1 MTSAP
6 KVRAD
11 QQQGS
16 ERDVVAEE
24 GSKQQGAE
32 KRHITLRSLG
42 PEFNEEHHGVYVRH
56 LEEAVQDTRNRN
68 IALTGR
74 YGVGKSSVLDAFE
87 EKHSESTIRISVNTL
102 GPDEDGTDLTNRI
115 QKELVKQ
122 FVYRIAPGKIRSS
135 RFARP
140 NLLTKFR
147 ALRQA
152 FATTIVGLGVLWLF
166 GVRPMA
172 NWPGAGAN
180 TAVQASLVA
189 LFFVLV
195 LLAVW
200 AIRWVIGDRIVSE
213 VSTAGTKIAL
223 GEGPTTYFDSFL
235 DEIVTFFDAVE
246 PEFVIFEDLDRFDD
260 PQIFDSLREL
270 NTLINTSAR
279 WRDKN
284 RPLRFIYAIKDSLF
298 EQLGA
303 ESKTGASV
311 DESAKCRVDV
321 ATAAVRRANRTK
333 FFEIVIPIVPF
344 ISYRNARDHIVETL
358 TALGFGKGFVSRP
371 LLDLVAR
378 YTTDMRLMI
387 NICNEFAVFV
397 ERLLWAD
404 TPAPDMNADHLF
416 ALVVYKNFHL
426 ADFEAISQRESTLDE
441 LERCHRDEV
450 RALIVDLQDK
460 RSRLLRLE
468 EHREDRERTAAELGA
483 RLHDI
488 IETFWSTTVSIEV
501 GNKNFSVDDIDS
513 VEFWQFVA
521 KKKFFKAWELYSSKV
536 VEVGAKSIVRLF
548 PEAVNEAEWSDPE
561 PAELAQQANQCD
573 RDIAMLRGADFAELA
588 RYERASE
595 KRNRFDQCI
604 DDVLKSELAR
614 ELVRGGFITRNY
626 AEYSAIFYGSFVGV
640 DVAFFYNRAV
650 QSNKMYLDY
659 EFISENAMSNLLEQ
673 VPKDFTSSVSA
684 LNIQIVSYLLEDK
697 SRIDEAKSIVAYIVT
712 HNDADVQTFL
722 NAFFNEPDAPREDL
736 VRMLTKHPW
745 REVFEYLASHPG
757 IPDHKTRLRLF
768 DTALLS
774 AEPISSYKI
783 GDRTKVLIESYYSY
797 LAAVTEDHACENT
810 TSRIFEMLEVIGITV
825 NDLEVLNAHLRDRI
839 VNARMYDINVKNLCL
854 ALDIDGVPTLDEVH
868 AKTIVWELCRNHI
881 MDYVSVMENDLLGQP
896 IILRDVT
903 LIKIIE
909 EQCDVWASD
918 QLRDIIARSA
928 PSAAIVS
935 IEDTPPQTWSI
946 IVDSRRMVPT
956 AANIL
961 AYVKLHGVDKGLS
974 TLLIGDRG
982 EPVELQNIQEVSG
995 EDRNAL
1001 AVQLLNASE
1010 YLSANSRVRL
1020 VGQLS
1025 LESEIEPTSV
1035 IPSPNLLAQALK
1047 TGLLPDTFESF
1058 AHFATGGW
1066 ESVSDAFAV
1075 SKKISEF
1082 MRPALVEDF
1091 VVEFLEDQEIPC
1103 ALRRIVVENLG
1114 EYVPNDDKQALEAA
1128 GQFALEHEIWL
1139 PLEDIRRIARVTQNS
1154 NVIPKQLA
1162 HAENV
1167 SADDLF
1173 VILTSLGRPYD
1184 KMLEGSG
1191 VEFHLPASAH
1201 NVKLVER
1208 LQSAGRIEIIQEPVG
1223 KNMQIRTL

>member
-1 MTSAP
+1 M
-6 KVRAD
+6 
-11 QQQGS
+11 
-16 ERDVVAEE
+16 AEE

-32 KRHITLRSLG
+32 KRRITLRSLV

-102 GPDEDGTDLTNRI
+102 GPDEDEADLTNRI

-152 FATTIVGLGVLWLF
+152 FVATIVGLGVLWLF

-180 TAVQASLVA
+180 IAVQTSLVA
-189 LFFVLV
+189 LFFILV

-200 AIRWVIGDRIVSE
+200 EVRWVIGDRIVSE

-223 GEGPTTYFDSFL
+223 GEGPTTYFDGFL

-270 NTLINTSAR
+270 NTLINTSAH
-279 WRDKN
+279 WCDKK
-284 RPLRFIYAIKDSLF
+284 RTLRFIYAIKDSLF

-303 ESKTGASV
+303 ESKTDESV
-311 DESAKCRVDV
+311 DENAKSRVDV

-344 ISYRNARDHIVETL
+344 ISYRNARDHIIETL
-358 TALGFGKGFVSRP
+358 ASLGFDEDFVSRP

-397 ERLLWAD
+397 ERLLWID
-404 TPAPDMNADHLF
+404 TPAPGMTADHLF

-426 ADFEAISQRESTLDE
+426 ADFEAISQRASTLDE

-450 RALIVDLQDK
+450 RTLITDLQEK

-468 EHREDRERTAAELGA
+468 EHREARERRAAELGA
-483 RLHDI
+483 RLHDV

-501 GNKNFSVDDIDS
+501 DNRSFSINDISS
-513 VEFWQFVA
+513 VEFWQSVV
-521 KKKFFKAWELYSSKV
+521 KKKSFEVWAPHSGKV
-536 VEVGAKSIVRLF
+536 IKVEAGPLSQLF
-548 PEAVNEAEWSDPE
+548 PEIMNEAKWSDPE
-561 PAELAQQANQCD
+561 PVELARQTDQYD
-573 RDIAMLRGADFAELA
+573 RDIAMLRGADFAKLA
-588 RYERASE
+588 HYKCTPE

-626 AEYSAIFYGSFVGV
+626 VEYSTIFYGRFVGV

-659 EFISENAMSNLLEQ
+659 EFTSENAMPNLFAQ
-673 VPKDFTSSVSA
+673 VPADFTSSVSA
-684 LNIQIVSYLLEDK
+684 LNIQIVSYLLKDK
-697 SRIDEAKSIVAYIVT
+697 NRADEAKSIVTYIAT
-712 HNDADVQTFL
+712 HNNTDVEMFL
-722 NAFFNEPDAPREDL
+722 NAFLNEPSSLREDL
-736 VRMLTKHPW
+736 VRMLAQHPW

-757 IPDHKTRLRLF
+757 IPDHETRLKLF

-774 AEPISSYKI
+774 AEPIGSYKI
-783 GDRTKVLIESYYSY
+783 GDCTKALIESCYPH
-797 LAAVTEDHACENT
+797 LTAVTEDHSHET
-810 TSRIFEMLEVIGITV
+810 TSRIFEMLEAIGFTV

-839 VNARMYDINVKNLCL
+839 VNARMYAINVKNLRL
-854 ALDIDGVPTLDEVH
+854 ALDIDGAPTLDEVH

-881 MDYVSVMENDLLGQP
+881 TDYVSVMENDLLGQS

-909 EQCDVWASD
+909 EQHDVWAND

-928 PSAAIVS
+928 PSAAIAS
-935 IEDTPPQTWSI
+935 IEDAPPQTWSI

-956 AANIL
+956 TANLL
-961 AYVKLHGVDKGLS
+961 AYIRLHGVDKELS
-974 TLLIGDRG
+974 ALLIDRG
-982 EPVELQNIQEVSG
+982 EPVELQNIQEVAD

-1010 YLSANSRVRL
+1010 YLSANNRVRL
-1020 VGQLS
+1020 VEQLS

-1035 IPSPNLLAQALK
+1035 TPSPNLLAQALK

-1082 MRPALVEDF
+1082 IRPALVADF
-1091 VVEFLEDQEIPC
+1091 VVEFLEDQEIPY
-1103 ALRRIVVENLG
+1103 ALRRTVVRNLG
-1114 EYVPNDDKQALEAA
+1114 EYVPNDDRQALEAV

-1139 PLEDIRRIARVTQNS
+1139 PLEDVCRIARVTQNPDMIS
-1154 NVIPKQLA
+1154 KQLA
-1162 HAENV
+1162 HVEDV
-1167 SADDLF
+1167 YIGTHDEPFS
-1173 VILTSLGRPYD
+1173 
-1184 KMLEGSG
+1184 SG
-1191 VEFHLPASAH
+1191 ESWTFWL
-1201 NVKLVER
+1201 
-1208 LQSAGRIEIIQEPVG
+1208 
-1223 KNMQIRTL
+1223 

>member
-1 MTSAP
+1 MAGASRA
-6 KVRAD
+6 RAD
-11 QQQGS
+11 RQQGS

-24 GSKQQGAE
+24 DSKQRRAE
-32 KRHITLRSLG
+32 KRRITLRSLG

-56 LEEAVQDTRNRN
+56 LEEAVQDKRNRN

-87 EKHSESTIRISVNTL
+87 EKHSKSTIRISINTL
-102 GPDEDGTDLTNRI
+102 GPDEDGADLTNRI

-122 FVYRIAPGKIRSS
+122 LVYRIAPGRIRRS

-140 NLLTKFR
+140 NPLTKLR
-147 ALRQA
+147 AFCQA
-152 FATTIVGLGVLWLF
+152 FAATVVGLGVLWLF

-172 NWPGAGAN
+172 TWPGAGAN
-180 TAVQASLVA
+180 IAVQASLVT
-189 LFFVLV
+189 LFFILV

-200 AIRWVIGDRIVSE
+200 AVRWVIGDRIVSE

-223 GEGPTTYFDSFL
+223 GEGPTTYFDGFL

-260 PQIFDSLREL
+260 PQIFDSLHEL
-270 NTLINTSAR
+270 NTLINTSAH
-279 WRDKN
+279 WRDKKQ
-284 RPLRFIYAIKDSLF
+284 PLRFIYAIKDSLF

-303 ESKTGASV
+303 ASRADASV
-311 DESAKCRVDV
+311 DENEKSRVNV
-321 ATAAVRRANRTK
+321 AATVVRRANRTK

-358 TALGFGKGFVSRP
+358 ASLDFAEDFVSRP
-371 LLDLVAR
+371 LLDLIAR

-397 ERLLWAD
+397 ERLLWTD
-404 TPAPDMNADHLF
+404 RPAPGMTADHLF

-426 ADFEAISQRESTLDE
+426 ADFEAISRRESALDE

-468 EHREDRERTAAELGA
+468 EHREARERTAAELGA
-483 RLHDI
+483 RLRDI
-488 IETFWSTTVSIEV
+488 IKTFQTSFNSIEV
-501 GNKNFSVDDIDS
+501 DGRRFNIDEIDA
-513 VEFWQFVA
+513 VEFWQSVA
-521 KKKFFKAWELYSSKV
+521 EEKSFSAWDYRVTMKV
-536 VEVGAKSIVRLF
+536 EAESLVWLF

-561 PAELAQQANQCD
+561 PAELALQTDQYD

-588 RYERASE
+588 RYERVSE
-595 KRNRFDQCI
+595 KRPRFDQCI

-626 AEYSAIFYGSFVGV
+626 AEYSTIFYGSFVGV

-650 QSNKMYLDY
+650 QLNKMYLDY
-659 EFISENAMSNLLEQ
+659 EFTSENAMTNLFAQ
-673 VPKDFTSSVSA
+673 VPADFTSSVSA

-757 IPDHKTRLRLF
+757 IPDHETRLRLF
-768 DTALLS
+768 DTALLNV
-774 AEPISSYKI
+774 EPISSYEI
-783 GDRTKVLIESYYSY
+783 GARTKALIESYYPH
-797 LAAVTEDHACENT
+797 LTAVTEDHSHET
-810 TSRIFEMLEVIGITV
+810 TSRIFEMLEAAGLTV
-825 NDLEVLNAHLRDRI
+825 SDLEVLNVRLRDFI
-839 VNARMYDINVKNLCL
+839 VNARMYDINVKNLRL
-854 ALDIDGVPTLDEVH
+854 ALDIDGVPTLDEVR

-909 EQCDVWASD
+909 EQCGVWASD

-935 IEDTPPQTWSI
+935 IEDAPPQTWSI

-961 AYVKLHGVDKGLS
+961 AYVKLHGVDKELS

-982 EPVELQNIQEVSG
+982 EPVELQNIQEVAG
-995 EDRNAL
+995 EDRNTL

-1020 VGQLS
+1020 VRQLS

-1091 VVEFLEDQEIPC
+1091 VVEFLKDQEIPC

-1114 EYVPNDDKQALEAA
+1114 EYVPNDDKQALDTAS
-1128 GQFALEHEIWL
+1128 QFALEHEIWL

-1191 VEFHLPASAH
+1191 VEFDLPASAH

>member
-11 QQQGS
+11 QQQVS

-24 GSKQQGAE
+24 GSKQQGVE
-32 KRHITLRSLG
+32 KRRITLRSLG
-42 PEFNEEHHGVYVRH
+42 PEFNKEHHGVYVRH

-102 GPDEDGTDLTNRI
+102 GPDEDEADLTNRI

-152 FATTIVGLGVLWLF
+152 FVATIVGLGVLWLF

-180 TAVQASLVA
+180 IAVQTSLVA

-200 AIRWVIGDRIVSE
+200 EVRWFIGDRIVSE

-223 GEGPTTYFDSFL
+223 GEGPTTYFDGFL

-270 NTLINTSAR
+270 NTLINASAH

-298 EQLGA
+298 EQLGV

-311 DESAKCRVDV
+311 GENAKCRVDAAA
-321 ATAAVRRANRTK
+321 ATVRRANRTK

-344 ISYRNARDHIVETL
+344 ISYCNARDHIIETL
-358 TALGFGKGFVSRP
+358 ASLGFDEDFVSRP

-404 TPAPDMNADHLF
+404 TPAPGMNADHLF

-441 LERCHRDEV
+441 LERCHRDAV
-450 RALIVDLQDK
+450 RTLITDLQEK

-468 EHREDRERTAAELGA
+468 EHRETRERTAAELGA
-483 RLHDI
+483 RLRDI
-488 IETFWSTTVSIEV
+488 IKMFWSESPSIMV
-501 GNKNFSVDDIDS
+501 DDKQFSVDDLDA
-513 VEFWQFVA
+513 VEFWQSVVKTKSFY
-521 KKKFFKAWELYSSKV
+521 AWLYRTTMKLESESL
-536 VEVGAKSIVRLF
+536 ARLF
-548 PEAVNEAEWSDPE
+548 PETVNEAEWSDPE
-561 PAELAQQANQCD
+561 PAELARQADRYD
-573 RDIAMLRGADFAELA
+573 RDIAMLRGVDFAELA
-588 RYERASE
+588 HYERASE
-595 KRNRFDQCI
+595 KRTWFDQRI
-604 DDVLKSELAR
+604 DDVLDSELAR

-650 QSNKMYLDY
+650 RPNEMYLDY
-659 EFISENAMSNLLEQ
+659 EFTSKNAVVNLLEQ
-673 VPKDFTSSVSA
+673 VPREFTSSVSA
-684 LNIQIVSYLLEDK
+684 LNIQVVSYLLENK
-697 SRIDEAKSIVAYIVT
+697 NRIDEAKSIVTYIVT
-712 HNDADVQTFL
+712 HNNADVQTFL

-736 VRMLTKHPW
+736 VRMLTQHPW
-745 REVFEYLASHPG
+745 RKVFEYLAGHPG
-757 IPDHKTRLRLF
+757 IPDRETRLKLF
-768 DTALLS
+768 NVALLS
-774 AEPISSYKI
+774 AEPVSSYEI
-783 GDRTKVLIESYYSY
+783 GERTKTLVKSCYPY
-797 LAAVTEDHACENT
+797 LAAVTEGHACET
-810 TSRIFEMLEVIGITV
+810 TNRIFEMLEAVGLTV
-825 NDLEVLNAHLRDRI
+825 NDLEVLNVHLRDRI
-839 VNARMYDINVKNLCL
+839 VNARMYDINVKNLRL
-854 ALDIDGVPTLDEVH
+854 ALDIDGEQPTLDEVR
-868 AKTIVWELCRNHI
+868 AKAIVWEFCRTHI
-881 MDYVSVMENDLLGQP
+881 AEYTSIMENDFPGQP
-896 IILRDVT
+896 IILKKIT
-903 LIKIIE
+903 LIEIVK
-909 EQCDVWASD
+909 EQHDVWAND
-918 QLRDIIARSA
+918 QLRNIIAHSA
-928 PSAAIVS
+928 PCAAIVN
-935 IEDTPPQTWSI
+935 IEDVPEHIWPI
-946 IVDSRRMVPT
+946 IADSRRMAPT
-956 AANIL
+956 ATNLL
-961 AYVKLHGVDKGLS
+961 AYVRLYGVDKELS
-974 TLLIGDRG
+974 ALLIEDRN
-982 EPVELQNIQEVSG
+982 EPVELQNVQEVAE

-1010 YLSANSRVRL
+1010 CLSANNRVRL
-1020 VGQLS
+1020 VGQLR
-1025 LESEIEPTSV
+1025 LESEIELTSV
-1035 IPSPNLLAQALK
+1035 TPSPNLLAQALK

-1075 SKKISEF
+1075 SKRISEF
-1082 MRPALVEDF
+1082 IKPALVTDF
-1091 VVEFLEDQEIPC
+1091 VVEFLKDREIPC
-1103 ALRRIVVENLG
+1103 ALRRIIVDALD
-1114 EYVPNDDKQALEAA
+1114 EYVPDDDKQTLNAVV
-1128 GQFALEHEIWL
+1128 QFALEHEIWL
-1139 PLEDIRRIARVTQNS
+1139 SLEDIRRIARVTQNPDAIS
-1154 NVIPKQLA
+1154 RQLMHVGDA
-1162 HAENV
+1162 

-1173 VILTSLGRPYD
+1173 TILTSLGRPYD
-1184 KMLEGSG
+1184 KMLEGPG
-1191 VEFHLPASAH
+1191 IEFDLPVNNH
-1201 NVKLVER
+1201 NIKLFER
-1208 LQSAGRIEIIQEPVG
+1208 LQLAGRIEMIQEPTK
-1223 KNMQIRTL
+1223 KNIRIRIL